1 MSGGFTGARWR
12 CMRAVQRAHAGK
24 PIGAGTGGGAAYG
37 SGVIFGDLVP
47 WDALWVSVL
56 LIVRVKSLEF

>member
-12 CMRAVQRAHAGK
+12 CMRAGQRAYAGK
-24 PIGAGTGGGAAYG
+24 PIGAGTGAGAAYG

-47 WDALWVSVL
+47 WDALWVPVL
-56 LIVRVKSLEF
+56 LIFRVKTLEF